1 MIYCASV
8 DRTKCTMRAQ
18 IIILIISATTEHCG
32 AQVKPVVT
40 FTPNWRIIFPYESVT
55 ISCNVGSTT
64 QGNLRYYWSKDGK
77 VLSQSHHQRTIKIG
91 SASDENTGSY
101 QCWAKAELK
110 SDAVRLEVVGTPLIL
125 QTPSVVYVGEPL
137 TLRCHSFSSYKKTN
151 TTFYKNKTAIHFSD
165 NNTELRFTSVDWNV
179 SGSYSCSQKI
189 LLHETYK
196 IFNATATVTVQEPQ
210 RKCGS
215 EEDDVCYTYIGM
227 KHVQTALP
235 AQQPDD
241 DYSIVYSL
249 VTPAVG
255 TVEGTDS
262 SLTC

>member
-18 IIILIISATTEHCG
+18 IIILIISATTEHC
-32 AQVKPVVT
+32 A
-40 FTPNWRIIFPYESVT
+40 
-55 ISCNVGSTT
+55 
-64 QGNLRYYWSKDGK
+64 
-77 VLSQSHHQRTIKIG
+77 
-91 SASDENTGSY
+91 
-101 QCWAKAELK
+101 
-110 SDAVRLEVVGTPLIL
+110 PLIL

-196 IFNATATVTVQEPQ
+196 IFNATATVTVQERPQILLSGMTPRSTWILVIALLLLLSAALLIFMWRHKLQIRGQHLENTITEPQ

>member
-32 AQVKPVVT
+32 AEVKPVVT
-40 FTPNWRIIFPYESVT
+40 FTPKWRIIFPYESVT

-77 VLSQSHHQRTIKIG
+77 ALSQSHHQRAIKIE

-101 QCWAKAELK
+101 QCWVKAELK

-137 TLRCHSFSSYKKTN
+137 TLRCHSFFSYKKTN
-151 TTFYKNKTAIHFSD
+151 TTFYKNKTAIHFSVND
-165 NNTELRFTSVDWNV
+165 TELRFTSVDWNV
-179 SGSYSCSQKI
+179 AGSYSCSQKI

-196 IFNATATVTVQEPQ
+196 TFNATATVSVQEPL

-227 KHVQTALP
+227 NHVQTALP

-255 TVEGTDS
+255 TVE
-262 SLTC
+262 